1 RPPPAS
7 KHRPGRNRTRR
18 GSAPAIRSHRHVWG
32 SGSASLAKLS
42 AAHRAAFWRSSV
54 VALAQAFNLGAP
66 RLALQRQHRGAIL
79 ERVGKLANRGDG
91 FWCPGRKPAGLMLT
105 IDFDVADDVGGGL
118 GMPGIENAAQLLI
131 VLHEAVGLINQ
142 QGRADFLHI
151 ATRRRPRDVR
161 GKFWPSWH

>member
-1 RPPPAS
+1 MQAASRARFGQSPPARS
-7 KHRPGRNRTRR
+7 AIAKSGRQL
-18 GSAPAIRSHRHVWG
+18 SAARSFKASGIWG

-91 FWCPGRKPAGLMLT
+91 SWSPGRKPAGLMLT

-118 GMPGIENAAQLLI
+118 GMPGIEK
-131 VLHEAVGLINQ
+131 
-142 QGRADFLHI
+142 D
-151 ATRRRPRDVR
+151 
-161 GKFWPSWH
+161 